1 MPLVSGGIALTAAAL
16 PAIGSFVSSLYNNSQ
31 ESKNLRWQKWAQGV
45 TWQREDNAIQ
55 RRVNDLRM
63 AGLSP
68 TLAAGQAAETSP
80 PVRTEAP
87 QMDGSAGITAS
98 QMMLS
103 FLKAKEE
110 IATTQAQRKLLEYQA
125 GGVNLDNQRKAHDL
139 QIMVKDGMSSSPSGV
154 GRMGRD
160 LYSVFE
166 KLIGGYRKDVPPPLY
181 PKTPPGQK
189 PGVNSY
195 YNDVISAAQ
204 EKAAQNRQREIKNEV
219 DSARAKQISELQEKA
234 KLKAH
239 EESLRNRR

>member
-68 TLAAGQAAETSP
+68 VLAAGQAAETSP

-87 QMDGSAGITAS
+87 SLDASGALTAS
-98 QMMLS
+98 QLMLS
-103 FLKAKEE
+103 FIKAKEE
-110 IATTQAQRKLLEYQA
+110 IATTQAQRKLLEYQQ
-125 GGVNLDNQRKAHDL
+125 GGVALDNQRKKHDL
-139 QIMVKDGMSSSPSGV
+139 DIMVRDGMSSSPSGV
-154 GRMGRD
+154 GKMGRD
-160 LYSVFE
+160 LFSFFE
-166 KLIGGYRKDVPPPLY
+166 KIIGGYKKDVPPPLY

-195 YNDVISAAQ
+195 YNDIIAAAR
-204 EKAAQNRQREIKNEV
+204 EKAAQNRQRKIKKDV
-219 DSARAKQISELQEKA
+219 DSARAKQIRDMQENA
-234 KLKAH
+234 RLKAH

>member
-1 MPLVSGGIALTAAAL
+1 MAIPAVVAGIAAAAPTIVGGL
-16 PAIGSFVSSLYNNSQ
+16 SALWNNSSQ
-31 ESKNLRWQKWAQGV
+31 NKNLRWQKWAQGV

-68 TLAAGQAAETSP
+68 VLAAGQAAETSP

-87 QMDGSAGITAS
+87 QLDISPALQAS
-98 QMMLS
+98 QLMLS
-103 FLKAKEE
+103 FMKAKEE

-125 GGVNLDNQRKAHDL
+125 GGVSLDNQRKQHDL
-139 QIMVKDGMSSSPSGV
+139 DIMVKDGMSSSPSGV

-160 LYSVFE
+160 LFSIFE
-166 KLIGGYRKDVPPPLY
+166 KIIGAHRSDVPPPLY
-181 PKTPPGQK
+181 PRTPSGQK

-195 YNDVISAAQ
+195 FNDMISAAR
-204 EKAAQNRQREIKNEV
+204 EKAAQNRQRDIKKKV
-219 DSARAKQISELQEKA
+219 DSSRAKQIRELQENA
-234 KLKAH
+234 KIKAH